1 VATKLR
7 GSLGAGVDEGC
18 FDGEAQVT
26 LSVDTYETIEEPLWF
41 GPNGRPLIGWLTRP
55 VGGLARG
62 AVLCAP
68 PIGREARAGRR
79 AMRSLAKAL
88 AARGFVTLR
97 FDYDGTGDSSGGFND
112 VGRDQ
117 LWIESVVEATNYL
130 RSLGLKSVSAVGMR
144 LGATLIGVAA
154 DRHQLDLS
162 SVVLWDPCESGQSF
176 LRELNALE
184 ALRRD
189 DFRIVAGA
197 PVETSEFVFSTR
209 AAEEIRRVVLS
220 KTTSTSFG
228 ERTLIMSRSD
238 RATPKRLRTHLTGE
252 GVEWQSTNQQASLL
266 DLDPMW
272 ALLPEHTMDRI
283 VTWFCSPDS
292 TMTPFKVIHLPKS
305 AAVATEPG
313 RLAVHERIVEFGPE
327 RLFGIVTEP
336 VGDIQGPLVVMF
348 NVANEEHTGPSRLW
362 VELSRRWAGYGL
374 RSVRFDVRGLGDSPW
389 LTQPLN
395 TEFYFESWLEDIME
409 VARELNPDDVS
420 NAVFIGLCSGA
431 YWAVEAALELQARGV
446 CAINPPVYIDYLHSV
461 RKLETSRRPLLQR
474 VGSRLKQVAQHQW
487 VTAVAWHV
495 TRVFLPPAISVD
507 LLEKLDHDKIDVL
520 LLYGV
525 EEVWPYKGVP
535 FFRSIDFRRVLRT
548 SGRHI
553 EFVPGLDH
561 GMHFA
566 DGRNRAVDILDRHVL
581 EHFGGVTGS
590 IESGSIFT
598 EES

>member
-1 VATKLR
+1 MATKLR
-7 GSLGAGVDEGC
+7 DSLEAGANEGC
-18 FDGEAQVT
+18 IDGEAPVT
-26 LSVDTYETIEEPLWF
+26 LSVDTFETIEESMWF
-41 GPNGRPLIGWLTRP
+41 GPDARPLFGWLTVP
-55 VGGLARG
+55 VGGLAHG

-79 AMRSLAKAL
+79 AMRSLAKVL
-88 AARGFVTLR
+88 ATRGFVTLR

-112 VGRDQ
+112 PGRDQ
-117 LWIESVVEATNYL
+117 LWIESVVEATDYL
-130 RSLGLKSVSAVGMR
+130 RSHGLTSVSAVGMR

-154 DRHQLDLS
+154 DRHQLNFT

-197 PVETSEFVFSTR
+197 PIETSEFVFSTR

-220 KTTSTSFG
+220 KTTATSFG

-238 RATPKRLRTHLTGE
+238 RATSKRLRTHLTGE

-266 DLDPMW
+266 DVDPMW
-272 ALLPEHTMDRI
+272 TVLPEHTTDRI
-283 VTWFCSPDS
+283 VAWICAPDS
-292 TMTPFKVIHLPKS
+292 TMTPFTIPLVSKS
-305 AAVATEPG
+305 AEVAAEPD
-313 RLAVHERIVEFGPE
+313 RLAVKEEIVEFGPE
-327 RLFGIVTEP
+327 KLFGVVTEP
-336 VGDIQGPLVVMF
+336 VGDIHGPLVVMF

-389 LTQPLN
+389 LAEPLN
-395 TEFYFESWLEDIME
+395 TEFYFERWLEDIMT
-409 VARELNPDDVS
+409 VARKLNPDDAS

-431 YWAVEAALELQARGV
+431 YWAVEAALNLQARGV
-446 CAINPPVYIDYLHSV
+446 CAINPPVYIDYLHQV
-461 RKLETSRRPLLQR
+461 RRLEASRRPLLRQ
-474 VGSRLKQVAQHQW
+474 VGSRLKHLAQHQW
-487 VTAVAWHV
+487 VTAVAWHI
-495 TRVFLPPAISVD
+495 TRVILPPAMSVD
-507 LLEKLDHDKIDVL
+507 LIEKLDDNKIDVL
-520 LLYGV
+520 LLYGA

-535 FFRSIDFRRVLRT
+535 FFRSIDFRQLTRT

-581 EHFGGVTGS
+581 ERFGGITGS
-590 IESGSIFT
+590 LDSGSLFN

>member
-1 VATKLR
+1 MATKLR

-238 RATPKRLRTHLTGE
+238 RANFRY
-252 GVEWQSTNQQASLL
+252 
-266 DLDPMW
+266 
-272 ALLPEHTMDRI
+272 
-283 VTWFCSPDS
+283 
-292 TMTPFKVIHLPKS
+292 S
-305 AAVATEPG
+305 A
-313 RLAVHERIVEFGPE
+313 
-327 RLFGIVTEP
+327 
-336 VGDIQGPLVVMF
+336 
-348 NVANEEHTGPSRLW
+348 W
-362 VELSRRWAGYGL
+362 
-374 RSVRFDVRGLGDSPW
+374 
-389 LTQPLN
+389 TQ
-395 TEFYFESWLEDIME
+395 
-409 VARELNPDDVS
+409 
-420 NAVFIGLCSGA
+420 
-431 YWAVEAALELQARGV
+431 
-446 CAINPPVYIDYLHSV
+446 
-461 RKLETSRRPLLQR
+461 
-474 VGSRLKQVAQHQW
+474 
-487 VTAVAWHV
+487 
-495 TRVFLPPAISVD
+495 
-507 LLEKLDHDKIDVL
+507 
-520 LLYGV
+520 
-525 EEVWPYKGVP
+525 
-535 FFRSIDFRRVLRT
+535 T
-548 SGRHI
+548 SGI
-553 EFVPGLDH
+553 AEP
-561 GMHFA
+561 
-566 DGRNRAVDILDRHVL
+566 DG
-581 EHFGGVTGS
+581 
-590 IESGSIFT
+590 
-598 EES
+598 